1 MKLPCGIT
9 IGDKQII
16 IKKGSSAHGHLLDL
30 YSNYFNSIILDKD
43 IMDAVKKTTD
53 KSKDLVSMFSLA
65 DGLVMTRDF
74 LIANGVAISD
84 EKLKILSDTIITL
97 HAHCPKAFKII
108 ENSNKHNRSK
118 P

>member
-1 MKLPCGIT
+1 MKLPCGTT

-16 IKKGSSAHGHLLDL
+16 IKRGSSAHGHLLDV

-43 IMDAVKKTTD
+43 IVASIKKTTD
-53 KSKDLVSMFSLA
+53 KSDDLISIFSLV

-84 EKLKILSDTIITL
+84 EKLKILSDAILIL
-97 HAHCPKAFKII
+97 KAHCPKAFKMI
-108 ENSNKHNRSK
+108 EELNNRNRK
-118 P
+118 